1 MEDSAAKFINNL
13 PDNLLNIKKPIR
25 LDVVLEGGLFNGS
38 FHAGVLF
45 FLKEM
50 EKRNIVKVERISGAS
65 IGSLMA
71 FLYFSNNLHVSSD
84 LYSLMYTTF
93 KKNHNL
99 KIIKQLNKILCGKIS
114 ENICDIVDKRLY
126 ISYYNGKTGKKH
138 VKKTYKNAG
147 VLINTIIKSCFV
159 PYLIDGNML
168 YENKYVDG
176 INPYIFKHVQDKR
189 ILYVDLFG
197 YDKVFHFYNIKNEKS
212 NEHRML
218 AGLLDIHNF
227 FVKQQSTSMCSYVDN
242 WNLTHH
248 LYYYI
253 KILIEKLFIFVII
266 IIVRVRQILPF
277 NDSTTLM
284 HKIASTII
292 SKIISKILPD
302 VLVLLLDTYCI

>member
-13 PDNLLNIKKPIR
+13 PDNLMNIKTPIR

-99 KIIKQLNKILCGKIS
+99 KIIKKLNKIIRGKLS

-126 ISYYNGKTGKKH
+126 ISYYNGITGKKN
-138 VKKTYKNAG
+138 VKKTYKNTG
-147 VLINTIIKSCFV
+147 VLINAIVKSSFV
-159 PYLIDGNML
+159 PYLIDGNIL
-168 YENKYVDG
+168 YENKYLDG
-176 INPYIFKHVQDKR
+176 INPYIFKHVKDKR

-197 YDKVFHFYNIKNEKS
+197 YDKLFHFYNIKNEKS

-218 AGLLDIHNF
+218 SGLLDIHNF
-227 FVKQQSTSMCSYVDN
+227 FIKQQSTCMCSYVDN
-242 WNLTHH
+242 WNVTHK
-248 LYYYI
+248 LSYYI
-253 KILIEKLFIFVII
+253 KLFFEKLCVCII
-266 IIVRVRQILPF
+266 IIIARIKQIIPF
-277 NDSTTLM
+277 NSTTSIIY
-284 HKIASTII
+284 KIVSIV
-292 SKIISKILPD
+292 ISKILPD
-302 VLVLLLDTYCI
+302 LIVLLLDTYCI